1 MADGKQV
8 SESGGKVVK
17 VEIPMDT
24 ESETENLVN
33 DHQNDKIFRR
43 EISFP
48 GDISD
53 SNSDSVFSPTISA
66 TASSFRRKSSSEINT
81 NTGGITACNRM
92 RPKSTSSCRSSS
104 ISDDDRTLQLSPHL
118 HGKRPRTYSD
128 SLNVDC
134 SASPSPSP
142 VSILFYCWVSCFKIK
157 YIDKEVKS
165 LKHRLLFKNCQYTAL
180 ATQPKHSKF
189 SSTFDIINHF
199 YTFFYL
205 LFFNGK
211 NNSNF

>member
-33 DHQNDKIFRR
+33 NHQNDKIFRR
-43 EISFP
+43 EISLP

-66 TASSFRRKSSSEINT
+66 SSFRRKSSSEINT
-81 NTGGITACNRM
+81 NNPCGVTSGNRM

-104 ISDDDRTLQLSPHL
+104 ISDDDRSLQLSPHL
-118 HGKRPRTYSD
+118 HGRRPRTYSD

-142 VSILFYCWVSCFKIK
+142 VSI
-157 YIDKEVKS
+157 
-165 LKHRLLFKNCQYTAL
+165 
-180 ATQPKHSKF
+180 
-189 SSTFDIINHF
+189 
-199 YTFFYL
+199 
-205 LFFNGK
+205 
-211 NNSNF
+211 

>member
-43 EISFP
+43 EISLP

-66 TASSFRRKSSSEINT
+66 SSFRRKSSSEINI
-81 NTGGITACNRM
+81 NNPCGITPGNRM

-104 ISDDDRTLQLSPHL
+104 ISDDDRSLQLSPHL
-118 HGKRPRTYSD
+118 HGRRPRTYSD

-142 VSILFYCWVSCFKIK
+142 VSI
-157 YIDKEVKS
+157 
-165 LKHRLLFKNCQYTAL
+165 
-180 ATQPKHSKF
+180 
-189 SSTFDIINHF
+189 
-199 YTFFYL
+199 
-205 LFFNGK
+205 
-211 NNSNF
+211 